1 MKHIGLFFGTFDP
14 LHNGHVAIAK
24 YFISELKLEELWLV
38 VTPMNPF
45 KEHAKV
51 SNENKRL
58 EMVSCFCDS
67 NEKIICTDVEFHLPK
82 PNYTADTLDYLVKKN
97 SKTKFFVIM
106 GEDNLNTLHLWKN
119 YQDILKQQICVY
131 PRESVTKL
139 SKSLSNHP
147 NVKLYNAPIMDVSS
161 TIIRKKISE
170 DKPIDY
176 LVPNEIVQFLTQY

>member
-45 KEHAKV
+45 KEHEKV
-51 SNENKRL
+51 LNENKRL

-97 SKTKFFVIM
+97 LKTKFFVII
-106 GEDNLNTLHLWKN
+106 G
-119 YQDILKQQICVY
+119 
-131 PRESVTKL
+131 
-139 SKSLSNHP
+139 
-147 NVKLYNAPIMDVSS
+147 
-161 TIIRKKISE
+161 
-170 DKPIDY
+170 
-176 LVPNEIVQFLTQY
+176 